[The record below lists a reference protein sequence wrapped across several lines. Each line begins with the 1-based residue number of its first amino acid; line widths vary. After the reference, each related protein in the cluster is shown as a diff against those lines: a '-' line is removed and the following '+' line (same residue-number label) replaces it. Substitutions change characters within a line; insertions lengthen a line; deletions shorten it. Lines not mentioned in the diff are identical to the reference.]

1 MIINESVENFIEIC
15 FVVVLFLNAV
25 LYVPQAIKLCHGKIK
40 EAKHLSLFMFGGFN
54 IIQIVTILHGYLHQD
69 YILMIGTVL
78 SLITCFVI
86 TIQLIFYRDRGNDKL
101 DIQ

>member
-1 MIINESVENFIEIC
+1 MIISKSVENFIEIC
-15 FVVVLFLNAV
+15 FVIVLFLNAV

-86 TIQLIFYRDRGNDKL
+86 TMQLIIYRDIEDDKL
-101 DIQ
+101 NMQ